1 MSAFDDLIA
10 KLTESNLSDMEVD
23 KIVNAGIGLASVLGN
38 SEDVLED
45 LEKLKKQ
52 AEDKKQNKDI
62 KYIDS
67 IDDMKDM
74 HDAVNNYNARNDKG
88 FANYEAQALMADK
101 LSNLSEKAD
110 GKEVYNIANNL
121 MKDTS
126 ILENG
131 TKEQKE
137 IFAGCLCTAYA
148 FAVDNGKLTSKEALV
163 MLDNVD
169 DLAMHTQYPDMA
181 FSNVVTCLD
190 DKKVAERFCAYTE
203 KMLNKMGENNQS
215 VSEYSTGLIDA
226 YTQIVQNHP
235 EMAGKC
241 SELVNK
247 TVNMVEGSGT
257 EMIGKAIE
265 FCDKVN
271 EKDGVHEAHK
281 SMAKV
286 RSRGWK
292 KEQERIEKNK
302 TKGKSLE
309 NENDDAGYQY
319 EMAWHSHT
327 TGGFEM

>member
-1 MSAFDDLIA
+1 MSAFDELFA
-10 KLTESNLSDMEVD
+10 KLAEKNLNDMEVE
-23 KIVNAGIGLASVLGN
+23 KIVNVGIGLASALGG
-38 SEDVLED
+38 SEDVLAQLD
-45 LEKLKKQ
+45 SLKKQ
-52 AEDKKQNKDI
+52 AEAKKQNKDI
-62 KYIDS
+62 KYIDG

-74 HDAVNNYNARNDKG
+74 RDAVNNYNARNDKG
-88 FANYEAQALMADK
+88 FANYDAQALMADK
-101 LSNLSEKAD
+101 LADLSEKAD

-137 IFAGCLCTAYA
+137 TFAGCLCTAYA
-148 FAVDNGKLTSKEALV
+148 FAADNGKLTPKEALV

-169 DLAMHTQYPDMA
+169 DLAMHTQYPDMV
-181 FSNVVTCLD
+181 FSNVATCLD
-190 DKKVAERFCAYTE
+190 DKKVAERFVAYTE
-203 KMLNKMGENNQS
+203 KVLNKMGENNQS
-215 VSEYSTGLIDA
+215 VYEYNTGLIDA

-271 EKDGVHEAHK
+271 EKEGVHEAHK
-281 SMAKV
+281 SMARV
-286 RSRGWK
+286 RSRGWR
-292 KEQERIEKNK
+292 KEQERIEKS
-302 TKGKSLE
+302 KSKDKSFE
-309 NENDDAGYQY
+309 KENDDAGYQY

-327 TGGFEM
+327 TGGMDM